1 MAELRP
7 GDRVEAVIERVVPG
21 GEGLARL
28 SGVVALVPGGLPGDR
43 VRLRVTETSD
53 RLVRGALEEVL
64 VPGEA
69 RRPAAELC
77 PRVRDASCGGWGWP
91 AARPGHPRGLQTG
104 RLLAA

>member
-43 VRLRVTETSD
+43 VRLRVTDVSD
-53 RLVRGALEEVL
+53 RLVRGAPMPRS
-64 VPGEA
+64 VPA
-69 RRPAAELC
+69 HAMR
-77 PRVRDASCGGWGWP
+77 
-91 AARPGHPRGLQTG
+91 
-104 RLLAA
+104 LAAGAIGRPRASSTTGS